1 MSLSSHFSLDDTIE
15 SFNDVIRLAVNRFD
29 STAKRLRAVNA
40 AKNAPTIS
48 LSQVADDSNSFIID
62 PINTLL
68 SFSKKFETSRLNRR
82 FLDNPCWDVYPEISL
97 LRSISKEVDP
107 IFSPS
112 FVPSVHNAAVRPQ
125 MTEILPAIYSLFQ
138 TNYDK
143 GEVLLVSRQAFE
155 HSVKYHAIPA
165 SLSNIWHTDKFMND
179 LGRLLYDY
187 SNVESGTPVNSEHSK
202 DAYKLHYGALNY
214 PTVSDYISMFWN
226 AQAMFPSDRITI
238 VKSDVHRA
246 YHRFK
251 WSPTGSILLALLVSD
266 DLVALPVTGG
276 FGSTGSPFI
285 YDPIGRFLQWNHDK
299 RRISN
304 GFRLALGGTYVDD
317 FVFFSPLHYA
327 VPEIEAHEDLVNTL
341 LGPHAA
347 HRREVSEI
355 LDVIG
360 TQRSSGKISI
370 DNQ

>member
-1 MSLSSHFSLDDTIE
+1 M
-15 SFNDVIRLAVNRFD
+15 
-29 STAKRLRAVNA
+29 
-40 AKNAPTIS
+40 
-48 LSQVADDSNSFIID
+48 
-62 PINTLL
+62 
-68 SFSKKFETSRLNRR
+68 
-82 FLDNPCWDVYPEISL
+82 
-97 LRSISKEVDP
+97 
-107 IFSPS
+107 
-112 FVPSVHNAAVRPQ
+112 
-125 MTEILPAIYSLFQ
+125 
-138 TNYDK
+138 
-143 GEVLLVSRQAFE
+143 
-155 HSVKYHAIPA
+155 
-165 SLSNIWHTDKFMND
+165 
-179 LGRLLYDY
+179 
-187 SNVESGTPVNSEHSK
+187 
-202 DAYKLHYGALNY
+202 
-214 PTVSDYISMFWN
+214 
-226 AQAMFPSDRITI
+226 
-238 VKSDVHRA
+238 
-246 YHRFK
+246 
-251 WSPTGSILLALLVSD
+251 VSD